1 MNTYSLTDILSWDE
15 LKLQPIRDK
24 QFLLLNYS
32 ILTLLLFIQ
41 KVIILFTKMAKK
53 WMYPSYTSSLTR
65 DISVSVPGDLLKEQI
80 TNQHNHNVLVFSVW
94 YNGKFE

>member
-1 MNTYSLTDILSWDE
+1 
-15 LKLQPIRDK
+15 
-24 QFLLLNYS
+24 
-32 ILTLLLFIQ
+32 
-41 KVIILFTKMAKK
+41 MAEK